1 MRKPKSLFWR
11 VALSYGALILVFA
24 GLVVLLS
31 AVMQGRSPGPFQAGV
46 VAMGL
51 AAVAISIGLASLL
64 VRRTSTSISSFAN
77 SADRLAAGDLDS
89 EEIRSL
95 AADSTEELAAAFIR
109 MSEAIRGTVRDLSGE
124 RNKLT
129 ALLDTMADGI
139 VVVEDDGRVSLMN
152 QAAQLLLDLRTTEI
166 QGTPL
171 SEIARDHE
179 LLELVSS
186 SRQAREMR
194 QAHLELLRQRRLV
207 SAIAIPLGGSGNGD
221 GVLLSLHDLTA
232 FRQLETT
239 RREFVSNVSHELRS
253 PLASIR
259 SMVETLSG
267 GAIDDRQTAADFVGR
282 IEQDVRRMDTLVSEL
297 LELSRLES
305 GQVALDVRPISL
317 GPIASDTAAAFHDRS
332 AGSGV
337 EVSIEIPDDLPL
349 VSGESE
355 KIRQVLMNLMDNALK
370 FTPPGG
376 RITMSALPGERVVT
390 ARVSNTGDGIAPEHL
405 PHLFERF
412 YKVDRSRR
420 DQGTGLGLA
429 IVKHIVLAH
438 GGDVDVESS
447 LGEGATFTFTLPRAS

>member
-1 MRKPKSLFWR
+1 M
-11 VALSYGALILVFA
+11 AE
-24 GLVVLLS
+24 
-31 AVMQGRSPGPFQAGV
+31 
-46 VAMGL
+46 
-51 AAVAISIGLASLL
+51 
-64 VRRTSTSISSFAN
+64 
-77 SADRLAAGDLDS
+77 GDLDS
-89 EEIRSL
+89 EQIRSL
-95 AADSTEELAAAFIR
+95 ATESTEELASAFIR

-129 ALLDTMADGI
+129 AVLDTMADGI
-139 VVVEDDGRVSLMN
+139 VVVDAGARVSLMN
-152 QAAQLLLDLRTTEI
+152 QAAQLLLDVRTTDI

-186 SRQAREMR
+186 TLQAHEMR
-194 QAHLELLRQRRLV
+194 QAHLDLLRQRRLV
-207 SAIAIPLGGSGNGD
+207 SAIAIPLGGDGE

-267 GAIDDRQTAADFVGR
+267 GAIDDRQTAADFIAR

-305 GQVALDVRPISL
+305 GQIALDVRPL
-317 GPIASDTAAAFHDRS
+317 RLKPIAVDTAAAFHDRS
-332 AGSGV
+332 SGRGVLVAV
-337 EVSIEIPDDLPL
+337 EMPDDLPL

-355 KIRQVLMNLMDNALK
+355 KIRQVLTNLMDNALK

-376 RITMSALPGERVVT
+376 TITLSALPDQRNVTTRV
-390 ARVSNTGDGIAPEHL
+390 ANTGDGIAPEHL
-405 PHLFERF
+405 PHVFERF
-412 YKVDRSRR
+412 YKVDRSRHDR
-420 DQGTGLGLA
+420 GTGLGLA

-438 GGDVDVESS
+438 GGEVDVESS

>member
-1 MRKPKSLFWR
+1 MKKPKSLFWR

-31 AVMQGRSPGPFQAGV
+31 TVMQGRSPGLFQAGV

-51 AAVAISIGLASLL
+51 AAAAISIGLASLL

-95 AADSTEELAAAFIR
+95 AAGSTEELASAFVR
-109 MSEAIRGTVRDLSGE
+109 MSEAVRGTVRDLSGE

-129 ALLDTMADGI
+129 AVLDTMADGI
-139 VVVEDDGRVSLMN
+139 VVVEEDGRVSLMN

-179 LLELVSS
+179 LLGLVSS
-186 SRQAREMR
+186 SLQAREMR

-207 SAIAIPLGGSGNGD
+207 SAIAIPLGGDGA

-239 RREFVSNVSHELRS
+239 RREFVSNVSHELRN

-259 SMVETLSG
+259 SMIETLSG
-267 GAIDDRQTAADFVGR
+267 GAIDDRRTAADFVSR

-305 GQVALDVRPISL
+305 GQVALDVRPLSL
-317 GPIASDTAAAFHDRS
+317 EPIAADTVASFHDRS
-332 AGSGV
+332 SGVGV
-337 EVSIEIPDDLPL
+337 EVSVEIPADLPL
-349 VSGESE
+349 VLGESE
-355 KIRQVLMNLMDNALK
+355 KVRQVLSNLMDNALK

-376 RITMSALPGERVVT
+376 RITMSALPDHRNVI

-412 YKVDRSRR
+412 YKVDRSRH
-420 DQGTGLGLA
+420 DVGTGLGLA

-438 GGDVDVESS
+438 GGEVDVESS

>member
-1 MRKPKSLFWR
+1 MRKPRSLLWR
-11 VALSYGALILVFA
+11 VALSYSALSLVFA
-24 GLVVLLS
+24 GVVVVLS
-31 AVMQGRSPGPFQAGV
+31 AAMQGRSQGLFQAGV

-51 AAVAISIGLASLL
+51 AAAAISIGLAYLL
-64 VRRTSTSISSFAN
+64 VRRTTMSISAFAD
-77 SADRLAAGDLDS
+77 SADRLAAGDLDR
-89 EEIRSL
+89 EQIRSL
-95 AADSTEELAAAFIR
+95 AAESTEELASAFIR
-109 MSEAIRGTVRDLSGE
+109 MSKAIRGTVRDLSGE

-129 ALLDTMADGI
+129 AVLDTMADGI
-139 VVVEDDGRVSLMN
+139 VVVEADGRVSLMN
-152 QAAQLLLDLRTTEI
+152 QAAQLLLDVRTTEI
-166 QGTPL
+166 QGAPL

-179 LLELVSS
+179 LLELVSGTL
-186 SRQAREMR
+186 QANEMR

-207 SAIAIPLGGSGNGD
+207 SAIAIPLGGDGE

-259 SMVETLSG
+259 SMVETLRG
-267 GAIDDRQTAADFVGR
+267 GAIDDRRTAADFVAR

-297 LELSRLES
+297 L
-305 GQVALDVRPISL
+305 GQVALDVRPLSL
-317 GPIASDTAAAFHDRS
+317 EPIAADTAAAFRDRS
-332 AGSGV
+332 SGRGV
-337 EVSIEIPDDLPL
+337 EVSVEIPDDLPL
-349 VSGESE
+349 VLGESE
-355 KIRQVLMNLMDNALK
+355 KIRQILSNLMDNALK
-370 FTPPGG
+370 FTPSGG
-376 RITMSALPGERVVT
+376 RITMSALPDHRYVI

-438 GGDVDVESS
+438 GGEVDVESS

>member
-1 MRKPKSLFWR
+1 MKKPKSLFWR
-11 VALSYGALILVFA
+11 VALAYGVLILVFT
-24 GLVVLLS
+24 GLVVVLS
-31 AVMQGRSPGPFQAGV
+31 AVMQGRSPGLFQAGV

-51 AAVAISIGLASLL
+51 GAAAISTGLASLL

-77 SADRLAAGDLDS
+77 SADRLAAGDLDN
-89 EEIRSL
+89 EEIRLL
-95 AADSTEELAAAFIR
+95 ASESTEELASAFVR
-109 MSEAIRGTVRDLSGE
+109 MSEAVRGTVRDLSGE

-129 ALLDTMADGI
+129 AVLDTMADGI
-139 VVVEDDGRVSLMN
+139 VVVEEDGRVSLMN

-179 LLELVSS
+179 LLELVTSS
-186 SRQAREMR
+186 LQAREMR
-194 QAHLELLRQRRLV
+194 QTHLELLRQRRLV
-207 SAIAIPLGGSGNGD
+207 SAIAIPLGGDGA

-239 RREFVSNVSHELRS
+239 RREFVSNVSHELRN

-259 SMVETLSG
+259 SMIETLSG
-267 GAIDDRQTAADFVGR
+267 GAIDDRRAAADFVSR

-305 GQVALDVRPISL
+305 GQVALDVRPLSL
-317 GPIASDTAAAFHDRS
+317 EPIAADTVASFHDRS
-332 AGSGV
+332 SGGGV
-337 EVSIEIPDDLPL
+337 EVSVEIPADLPL
-349 VSGESE
+349 VLGESE
-355 KIRQVLMNLMDNALK
+355 KVRQVLSNLMDNALK

-376 RITMSALPGERVVT
+376 RITVSALPDHRNVI

-420 DQGTGLGLA
+420 DLGTGLGLA

>member
-1 MRKPKSLFWR
+1 MKKPKSLFWR
-11 VALSYGALILVFA
+11 VALSYGVLLLVFA

-31 AVMQGRSPGPFQAGV
+31 AVMQGRSPGLFQAGV

-51 AAVAISIGLASLL
+51 AAAVISIGFASLL

-89 EEIRSL
+89 EQIRSL
-95 AADSTEELAAAFIR
+95 AAGSTEELASAFVR
-109 MSEAIRGTVRDLSGE
+109 MSEAVRGTVRDLSGE

-129 ALLDTMADGI
+129 AVLDTMADGI
-139 VVVEDDGRVSLMN
+139 VVVEEDGRVSLMN

-171 SEIARDHE
+171 PEIARDHE
-179 LLELVSS
+179 LLELVSGS
-186 SRQAREMR
+186 LQARAMR

-207 SAIAIPLGGSGNGD
+207 SAIAIPLGDNGA

-239 RREFVSNVSHELRS
+239 RREFVSNVSHELRN

-259 SMVETLSG
+259 SMIETLSG
-267 GAIDDRQTAADFVGR
+267 GAIDDRRAAADFVSR

-305 GQVALDVRPISL
+305 GQVALDVRPLSL
-317 GPIASDTAAAFHDRS
+317 GPIAADTVASFHERS
-332 AGSGV
+332 SGGGV
-337 EVSIEIPDDLPL
+337 EVSVEIPADLPL
-349 VSGESE
+349 VLGESE
-355 KIRQVLMNLMDNALK
+355 KVRQVLSNLMDNALK
-370 FTPPGG
+370 FTPSGG
-376 RITMSALPGERVVT
+376 RITVSALPDHRNVI

-412 YKVDRSRR
+412 YKVDRSRHDR
-420 DQGTGLGLA
+420 GTGLGLA

>member
-1 MRKPKSLFWR
+1 MSKPKSLFWR
-11 VALSYGALILVFA
+11 VALSYAALSLVFA
-24 GLVVLLS
+24 ALVVLL
-31 AVMQGRSPGPFQAGV
+31 ATVAQGRPQGVLIAGV
-46 VAMGL
+46 AAIGL
-51 AAVAISIGLASLL
+51 AAAAVSIGLAYLL
-64 VRRTSTSISSFAN
+64 VRRTSMSIASFAS
-77 SADRLAAGDLDS
+77 SADSLAAGDLDR
-89 EEIRSL
+89 EQIRSL
-95 AADSTEELAAAFIR
+95 AAESTEELASAFIR
-109 MSEAIRGTVRDLSGE
+109 MSEAIRATVRDLSGE

-129 ALLDTMADGI
+129 AVLDTMADGI
-139 VVVEDDGRVSLMN
+139 VVVEADSRVSLMN
-152 QAAQLLLDLRTTEI
+152 QAAQLLLDVRTTEI

-186 SRQAREMR
+186 SLQSYEMR

-207 SAIAIPLGGSGNGD
+207 SAIAIPLGGDGE

-259 SMVETLSG
+259 SMIETLSG
-267 GAIDDRQTAADFVGR
+267 GALDDRQTAADFVAR

-305 GQVALDVRPISL
+305 GQIALDLRPLSL
-317 GPIASDTAAAFHDRS
+317 KPIAADTAAAFHDRS
-332 AGSGV
+332 TGLGV
-337 EVSIEIPDDLPL
+337 DVSIEIPDDLPL

-355 KIRQVLMNLMDNALK
+355 KIGQVLTNLMDNALK

-376 RITMSALPGERVVT
+376 RITMSALPDHRNVI

-420 DQGTGLGLA
+420 DLGTGLGLA

-438 GGDVDVESS
+438 GGEVDVQSS

>member
-1 MRKPKSLFWR
+1 MRTPSSLLWR
-11 VALSYGALILVFA
+11 VSLSFAAISLVSALLVILLSSVLADRSQGVFLA
-24 GLVVLLS
+24 GVAAIGLV
-31 AVMQGRSPGPFQAGV
+31 AAGISV
-46 VAMGL
+46 GL
-51 AAVAISIGLASLL
+51 ALLL
-64 VRRTSTSISSFAN
+64 VRRTSTSITSFAK
-77 SADRLAAGDLDS
+77 STDRLAAGDLDR
-89 EEIRSL
+89 EQIRAL
-95 AADSTEELAAAFIR
+95 ATGSTEELASAFMR
-109 MSEAIRGTVRDLSGE
+109 MSETIRGTVRDLSGE

-129 ALLDTMADGI
+129 AVLNTMADGI
-139 VVVEDDGRVSLMN
+139 VVVEADGRVSLMN
-152 QAAQLLLDLRTTEI
+152 QAAQLLLDVRTTDI

-179 LLELVSS
+179 LLELVSGS
-186 SRQAREMR
+186 MQSLELR
-194 QAHLELLRQRRLV
+194 QAHLDLLRQRRLV
-207 SAIAIPLGGSGNGD
+207 SAIAIPLGGNGA

-267 GAIDDRQTAADFVGR
+267 GAIYDRTTAADFITR

-305 GQVALDVRPISL
+305 GQIVLDVRPL
-317 GPIASDTAAAFHDRS
+317 RLKPIATDTAAAFQDRS
-332 AGSGV
+332 FGLGV
-337 EVSIEIPDDLPL
+337 RVAVDIPDDLPL
-349 VSGESE
+349 VSGEPE
-355 KIRQVLMNLMDNALK
+355 KIRQVLTNLMDNALK

-376 RITMSALPGERVVT
+376 TIALSALPDERIVAT
-390 ARVSNTGDGIAPEHL
+390 RVSNTGDGIAPEHL

-438 GGDVDVESS
+438 GGDVDVESR
-447 LGEGATFTFTLPRAS
+447 LGEGSTFTFTLPRAS

>member
-1 MRKPKSLFWR
+1 MRKPRSLFWQ
-11 VALSYGALILVFA
+11 VALSYAALSLVFA
-24 GLVVLLS
+24 GVV
-31 AVMQGRSPGPFQAGV
+31 V
-46 VAMGL
+46 VL
-51 AAVAISIGLASLL
+51 AAVLEGRSQGVFMGSVLASGLLTALASFGIALLL
-64 VRRTSTSISSFAN
+64 VRRTSLSITSFAS
-77 SADRLAAGDLDS
+77 SADRLAAGDLDR
-89 EEIRSL
+89 EQIRSL
-95 AADSTEELAAAFIR
+95 AAESTEELASAFIR

-129 ALLDTMADGI
+129 AVLDTMADGI
-139 VVVEDDGRVSLMN
+139 VVVEDDGRVTLMN
-152 QAAQLLLDLRTTEI
+152 QAAQLLLDVRTTEI
-166 QGTPL
+166 QGAPL
-171 SEIARDHE
+171 SGVARDHE
-179 LLELVSS
+179 LLELVASTL
-186 SRQAREMR
+186 QANEMR

-207 SAIAIPLGGSGNGD
+207 SAIAIPLGGDGE

-259 SMVETLSG
+259 SMVETLSR
-267 GAIDDRQTAADFVGR
+267 GAIDDRQTAADFVAR
-282 IEQDVRRMDTLVSEL
+282 IEQDVRRMETLVSEL

-305 GQVALDVRPISL
+305 GQAALDVRPLSL
-317 GPIASDTAAAFHDRS
+317 GPIADDTAAAFKDRTL
-332 AGSGV
+332 GRRV
-337 EVSIEIPDDLPL
+337 EVFVEMPDDLPL

-355 KIRQVLMNLMDNALK
+355 KIRQVLTNLMDNALK
-370 FTPPGG
+370 FTPAGG
-376 RITMSALPGERVVT
+376 RITMSALPDRRNVIT
-390 ARVSNTGDGIAPEHL
+390 RVSNTGDGIAPEHL
-405 PHLFERF
+405 PHVFERF

>member
-1 MRKPKSLFWR
+1 MRMPRSLFWR
-11 VALSYGALILVFA
+11 VALSYTALFFVFA
-24 GLVVLLS
+24 GFTVLLS
-31 AVMQGRSPGPFQAGV
+31 AVMQGRSPGLFLAVV

-51 AAVAISIGLASLL
+51 AAAAISIALASLL

-77 SADRLAAGDLDS
+77 SADRLAAGDLDR
-89 EEIRSL
+89 EQVRAL
-95 AADSTEELAAAFIR
+95 AAGPTEELATAFIR

-129 ALLDTMADGI
+129 AVLDTMADGI
-139 VVVEDDGRVSLMN
+139 VVVELDGRVSLMN

-186 SRQAREMR
+186 SLQAREMR
-194 QAHLELLRQRRLV
+194 QGHLELLRQRRLV
-207 SAIAIPLGGSGNGD
+207 SAIAIPLGGD
-221 GVLLSLHDLTA
+221 DEGVLLSLHDLTA

-259 SMVETLSG
+259 SMIETLSG
-267 GAIDDRQTAADFVGR
+267 GAIDDRETAVDFVAR
-282 IEQDVRRMDTLVSEL
+282 IEQDVRRMDRLVSER

-317 GPIASDTAAAFHDRS
+317 KPIASDTAAAFHDRS
-332 AGSGV
+332 AGRGIQ
-337 EVSIEIPDDLPL
+337 VSIEIPDDLPM
-349 VSGESE
+349 VSGESG

-376 RITMSALPGERVVT
+376 RITMSALPDHRNVV

-420 DQGTGLGLA
+420 DLGTGLGLA

-438 GGDVDVESS
+438 GGEVDVESS

>member
-1 MRKPKSLFWR
+1 MRRAKSLFWR
-11 VALSYGALILVFA
+11 VSLWYAALSLVSA
-24 GLVVLLS
+24 GLVALLYVIGDLS
-31 AVMQGRSPGPFQAGV
+31 RGAFLAGV
-46 VAMGL
+46 AAMGL
-51 AAVAISIGLASLL
+51 ASAGAAVGVAYLL
-64 VRRTSTSISSFAN
+64 VRRTSTSIESFAR
-77 SADRLAAGDLDS
+77 SADRLAEGDLDR
-89 EEIRSL
+89 EQIRSL
-95 AADSTEELAAAFIR
+95 AAESTEELASAFIR
-109 MSEAIRGTVRDLSGE
+109 MSESIRGTVRDLSGE

-129 ALLDTMADGI
+129 AVLDTMADGI
-139 VVVEDDGRVSLMN
+139 VVVETDGRVSLMN
-152 QAAQLLLDLRTTEI
+152 QAAQLLLDVRTTGI

-179 LLELVSS
+179 LQELVSS
-186 SRQAREMR
+186 SLLAQEMR
-194 QAHLELLRQRRLV
+194 QAHLELLRRRRLV
-207 SAIAIPLGGSGNGD
+207 SAIAIPLGGDGA

-267 GAIDDRQTAADFVGR
+267 GAIDDRRTAADFIAR
-282 IEQDVRRMDTLVSEL
+282 IEEDVHRMEALVSDL

-305 GQVALDVRPISL
+305 GQIALDVRPLSL
-317 GPIASDTAAAFHDRS
+317 RSIAEDTVAAFRDRS
-332 AGSGV
+332 ADRGV
-337 EVSIEIPDDLPL
+337 NIHIDMPGDLPL

-355 KIRQVLMNLMDNALK
+355 KIRQVLTNLMDNALK
-370 FTPPGG
+370 FTPPRGS
-376 RITMSALPGERVVT
+376 ITLSALPDDRSVT

-438 GGDVDVESS
+438 GGEVEVESR

>member
-1 MRKPKSLFWR
+1 MSKPKSLFWR
-11 VALSYGALILVFA
+11 VALSYAALSLVFA
-24 GLVVLLS
+24 ALVVLL
-31 AVMQGRSPGPFQAGV
+31 ATVAQGRPQGVLIAGV
-46 VAMGL
+46 AALGL
-51 AAVAISIGLASLL
+51 AAAAVSIGLAYLL
-64 VRRTSTSISSFAN
+64 VRRTSMSIASFAS
-77 SADRLAAGDLDS
+77 SADSLAAGDLDR
-89 EEIRSL
+89 EQIRSL
-95 AADSTEELAAAFIR
+95 AAESTEELASAFIR
-109 MSEAIRGTVRDLSGE
+109 MSEAIRATVRDLSGE

-129 ALLDTMADGI
+129 AVLDTMADGI
-139 VVVEDDGRVSLMN
+139 VVVEADGRVSLMN
-152 QAAQLLLDLRTTEI
+152 QAAQLLLDVRTTEI

-186 SRQAREMR
+186 SLQSYEMR

-207 SAIAIPLGGSGNGD
+207 SAIAIPLGGDGE

-259 SMVETLSG
+259 SMIETLSG
-267 GAIDDRQTAADFVGR
+267 GALDDRQTAADFVAR

-305 GQVALDVRPISL
+305 GQIALDLRPLSL
-317 GPIASDTAAAFHDRS
+317 KPIAADTAAAFHDRS
-332 AGSGV
+332 TGLGV
-337 EVSIEIPDDLPL
+337 DVSIEIPDDLPL

-355 KIRQVLMNLMDNALK
+355 KIGQVLTNLMDNALK

-376 RITMSALPGERVVT
+376 RITMSALPDHRNVI

-420 DQGTGLGLA
+420 DLGTGLGLA

-438 GGDVDVESS
+438 GGEVDVQSS

>member
-1 MRKPKSLFWR
+1 MRKPRSLLWQ
-11 VALSYGALILVFA
+11 VALSYGALSLVFA
-24 GLVVLLS
+24 GLVLLLS
-31 AVMQGRSPGPFQAGV
+31 AAMQGRSQGLFQAGV

-51 AAVAISIGLASLL
+51 AAAAISIGLAYLL
-64 VRRTSTSISSFAN
+64 VRRTTMSISAFAN
-77 SADRLAAGDLDS
+77 SADRLAEGDLDR
-89 EEIRSL
+89 ERIRSL
-95 AADSTEELAAAFIR
+95 AADTTEELAAAFIR
-109 MSEAIRGTVRDLSGE
+109 MSEAIQGTVRDLSGE

-129 ALLDTMADGI
+129 AVLDTMADGI
-139 VVVEDDGRVSLMN
+139 VVVENDGRVSLMN
-152 QAAQLLLDLRTTEI
+152 QAAQLLLDVRTTEI

-171 SEIARDHE
+171 SEVARDHE
-179 LLELVSS
+179 LLELVTTCQ
-186 SRQAREMR
+186 QANEMR

-207 SAIAIPLGGSGNGD
+207 GAIAIPLGGSGE

-267 GAIDDRQTAADFVGR
+267 GAIDDRQTAADFVAR

-305 GQVALDVRPISL
+305 GQVALDVRPLSL
-317 GPIASDTAAAFHDRS
+317 RPIAADTAAAFRDRS
-332 AGSGV
+332 LGRGV
-337 EVSIEIPDDLPL
+337 EVSVEIADDLPL
-349 VSGESE
+349 VLGESE
-355 KIRQVLMNLMDNALK
+355 KIRQVLTNLMDNALK

-376 RITMSALPGERVVT
+376 RITMSALPDRRNVI
-390 ARVSNTGDGIAPEHL
+390 AQVSNTGDGIAPEHL

-438 GGDVDVESS
+438 GGEVDVQSS

>member
-1 MRKPKSLFWR
+1 MKKLKSLYWR
-11 VALSYGALILVFA
+11 VALSYGALILVFV

-31 AVMQGRSPGPFQAGV
+31 AALRGSSPGLFQAGV

-51 AAVAISIGLASLL
+51 VAAAISIGLASLL
-64 VRRTSTSISSFAN
+64 VRRTSTSISSFTN

-89 EEIRSL
+89 EQIRSL
-95 AADSTEELAAAFIR
+95 AAGSTEELASAFVR
-109 MSEAIRGTVRDLSGE
+109 MSEAIRATVRDLSGE

-129 ALLDTMADGI
+129 AVLDTMADGI
-139 VVVEDDGRVSLMN
+139 AVIEADGSVSLMN
-152 QAAQLLLDLRTTEI
+152 QAAQLLLDLRTTEV

-179 LLELVSS
+179 LLELVTSS
-186 SRQAREMR
+186 LQAREMR

-207 SAIAIPLGGSGNGD
+207 SAIAIPLGGDGA

-267 GAIDDRQTAADFVGR
+267 GAIDDRQTAADFIAR

-305 GQVALDVRPISL
+305 GQVALDVRPLSL
-317 GPIASDTAAAFHDRS
+317 EPIAADTAASFHDRS
-332 AGSGV
+332 SGRGV
-337 EVSIEIPDDLPL
+337 EVFVEIPGDLPL
-349 VSGESE
+349 VLGESE
-355 KIRQVLMNLMDNALK
+355 KVRQVLSNLMDNALK

-376 RITMSALPGERVVT
+376 RITMSALSDHRNVI

-420 DQGTGLGLA
+420 DVGTGLGLA

-438 GGDVDVESS
+438 GGEVDVESS

>member
-1 MRKPKSLFWR
+1 M
-11 VALSYGALILVFA
+11 
-24 GLVVLLS
+24 
-31 AVMQGRSPGPFQAGV
+31 
-46 VAMGL
+46 
-51 AAVAISIGLASLL
+51 
-64 VRRTSTSISSFAN
+64 T
-77 SADRLAAGDLDS
+77 
-89 EEIRSL
+89 
-95 AADSTEELAAAFIR
+95 
-109 MSEAIRGTVRDLSGE
+109 
-124 RNKLT
+124 
-129 ALLDTMADGI
+129 
-139 VVVEDDGRVSLMN
+139 
-152 QAAQLLLDLRTTEI
+152 
-166 QGTPL
+166 
-171 SEIARDHE
+171 
-179 LLELVSS
+179 S
-186 SRQAREMR
+186 SRQAHEMR
-194 QAHLELLRQRRLV
+194 QSHLELLRQRRLV
-207 SAIAIPLGGSGNGD
+207 GAIAIPLGDSGE

-253 PLASIR
+253 PVASIR

-267 GAIDDRQTAADFVGR
+267 GAIDDRQTAADFVAR

-305 GQVALDVRPISL
+305 GQVALDVRPLSL
-317 GPIASDTAAAFHDRS
+317 RPIAADTVAAFRDRI
-332 AGSGV
+332 SGRGVDVSV
-337 EVSIEIPDDLPL
+337 EMPGDLPL

-355 KIRQVLMNLMDNALK
+355 KIRQVLTNLMDNALK

-376 RITMSALPGERVVT
+376 RITMSALPDRRNVI
-390 ARVSNTGDGIAPEHL
+390 ARVSNSGDGIAPEHL

>member
-1 MRKPKSLFWR
+1 MSKPKSLFWR
-11 VALSYGALILVFA
+11 VSLSYAALSLAIA

-31 AVMQGRSPGPFQAGV
+31 AVAQGRPQGV
-46 VAMGL
+46 FVASVAAIGL
-51 AAVAISIGLASLL
+51 VAAAVSIGLAYLL
-64 VRRTSTSISSFAN
+64 VRRTSMSIASFAS
-77 SADRLAAGDLDS
+77 SADSLAAGDLDR
-89 EEIRSL
+89 EQIRSL
-95 AADSTEELAAAFIR
+95 AAESTEELAAAFIR
-109 MSEAIRGTVRDLSGE
+109 MSEAIRATVRDLSGE

-129 ALLDTMADGI
+129 AVLDTMADGI
-139 VVVEDDGRVSLMN
+139 VVVEADSRVSLMN
-152 QAAQLLLDLRTTEI
+152 QAAQLLLDVRTTEI

-186 SRQAREMR
+186 SLQSYEMR

-207 SAIAIPLGGSGNGD
+207 SAIAVPLGGDGE

-259 SMVETLSG
+259 SMIETLSG
-267 GAIDDRQTAADFVGR
+267 GALDDRQTAADFVAR

-305 GQVALDVRPISL
+305 GQIALDLRPLSL
-317 GPIASDTAAAFHDRS
+317 KPIAADTAAAFHDRS
-332 AGSGV
+332 TGLGV
-337 EVSIEIPDDLPL
+337 DVSIEIPDDLPL

-355 KIRQVLMNLMDNALK
+355 KIGQVLTNLMDNALK

-376 RITMSALPGERVVT
+376 RITMSALPDHRNVI

-420 DQGTGLGLA
+420 DLGTGLGLA

-438 GGDVDVESS
+438 GGEVDVQSS

>member
-1 MRKPKSLFWR
+1 MRNPRSLFWQ
-11 VALSYGALILVFA
+11 VALPYGALSLVVA
-24 GLVVLLS
+24 GLVLLLS
-31 AVMQGRSPGPFQAGV
+31 SVMQDRSQGLFQAGV
-46 VAMGL
+46 VAIGV
-51 AAVAISIGLASLL
+51 AAAAISGGIAFLL
-64 VRRTSTSISSFAN
+64 VRRTAASISSLA
-77 SADRLAAGDLDS
+77 SSVDRLAQGDLGR
-89 EEIRSL
+89 EQIRAL
-95 AADSTEELAAAFIR
+95 AAESTEELAPAFIR

-129 ALLDTMADGI
+129 AVLNTMADGI

-152 QAAQLLLDLRTTEI
+152 QAAELLLDVRTTET
-166 QGTPL
+166 QGAPL

-186 SRQAREMR
+186 TLQANEMR

-207 SAIAIPLGGSGNGD
+207 SAIAIPLGGDGE

-259 SMVETLSG
+259 SMVETLSR
-267 GAIDDRQTAADFVGR
+267 GAIDDRQTAVDFVAR
-282 IEQDVRRMDTLVSEL
+282 IEQDVRRMETLVSEL

-305 GQVALDVRPISL
+305 GHVALDVRPLSL
-317 GPIASDTAAAFHDRS
+317 RPIASDTATAFRDRS
-332 AGSGV
+332 LGGGV
-337 EVSIEIPDDLPL
+337 EVSVEIPDDLPL
-349 VSGESE
+349 VSAESE
-355 KIRQVLMNLMDNALK
+355 KIRQVLTNLMDNALK

-376 RITMSALPGERVVT
+376 RITMSALPDRRNVIT
-390 ARVSNTGDGIAPEHL
+390 RVSNTGDGIAPEHL
-405 PHLFERF
+405 PHIFERF

-420 DQGTGLGLA
+420 DHGTGLGLA

-438 GGDVDVESS
+438 GGEVDVESS

>member
-11 VALSYGALILVFA
+11 VALSYAALSLAFA
-24 GLVVLLS
+24 GLVVILS
-31 AVMQGRSPGPFQAGV
+31 AVMQDRPQGAFLVGV
-46 VAMGL
+46 AALGL
-51 AAVAISIGLASLL
+51 AAVVVSIGLALLL
-64 VRRTSTSISSFAN
+64 VRGTSLSIASFAS
-77 SADRLAAGDLDS
+77 SADRLAAGDLDR

-95 AADSTEELAAAFIR
+95 ATGSTEDLASAFIR

-129 ALLDTMADGI
+129 AVLDTMADGI
-139 VVVEDDGRVSLMN
+139 VVVEADGRVSLMN
-152 QAAQLLLDLRTTEI
+152 QAAQLLLDVRTTDI

-171 SEIARDHE
+171 SETARDHE

-186 SRQAREMR
+186 SLQAHEMR

-207 SAIAIPLGGSGNGD
+207 SAIAIPLGGNGA

-259 SMVETLSG
+259 SMVETLAG
-267 GAIDDRQTAADFVGR
+267 GAIEDRRIAADFVAR
-282 IEQDVRRMDTLVSEL
+282 IEQDVRRMEALVSDL

-305 GQVALDVRPISL
+305 GQVALDVRPL
-317 GPIASDTAAAFHDRS
+317 GLKSIAEDTVAAFRERS
-332 AGSGV
+332 ADLGV
-337 EVSIEIPDDLPL
+337 SIDIEIPDDLPL

-355 KIRQVLMNLMDNALK
+355 KIRQVLTNLMDNALK

-376 RITMSALPGERVVT
+376 RITLSALPDDRRVAV
-390 ARVSNTGDGIAPEHL
+390 RVSNTGDGIAPKHL

-429 IVKHIVLAH
+429 IVKHVVLAH

>member
-1 MRKPKSLFWR
+1 MRRAKSLFWR
-11 VALSYGALILVFA
+11 VSLWYAALSLVSA
-24 GLVVLLS
+24 GLVALLYVIGDLS
-31 AVMQGRSPGPFQAGV
+31 RGAFLAGV
-46 VAMGL
+46 AAMGL
-51 AAVAISIGLASLL
+51 ASAGAAVGVAYFL
-64 VRRTSTSISSFAN
+64 VRRTSTSIESFAR
-77 SADRLAAGDLDS
+77 SADRLAEGDLDR
-89 EEIRSL
+89 EHIRSL
-95 AADSTEELAAAFIR
+95 ATESTEDLASAFIR
-109 MSEAIRGTVRDLSGE
+109 MSESIHGTVRDLSGE

-129 ALLDTMADGI
+129 AVLDTMADGI
-139 VVVEDDGRVSLMN
+139 VVVEADGRVSLMN
-152 QAAQLLLDLRTTEI
+152 QAAQLLLDVRTTGI

-179 LLELVSS
+179 LQELVSS
-186 SRQAREMR
+186 SLLAHEMR
-194 QAHLELLRQRRLV
+194 QAHLELLRRRRLV
-207 SAIAIPLGGSGNGD
+207 SAIAIPLGDGA

-267 GAIDDRQTAADFVGR
+267 GAIDDRRTAADFIAR
-282 IEQDVRRMDTLVSEL
+282 IEEDVHRMEALVSDL

-305 GQVALDVRPISL
+305 GQIALDVRPLSL
-317 GPIASDTAAAFHDRS
+317 RSIAEDTVAAFRDRS
-332 AGSGV
+332 ADRD
-337 EVSIEIPDDLPL
+337 VSMHIDMPGDLPL

-355 KIRQVLMNLMDNALK
+355 KIRQILTNLMDNALK
-370 FTPPGG
+370 FTPPRGS
-376 RITMSALPGERVVT
+376 ITLSALPDDRSVT

-438 GGDVDVESS
+438 GGEVDVESR

>member
-1 MRKPKSLFWR
+1 MKKPKSLYWR
-11 VALSYGALILVFA
+11 VALAYGALFLVFA
-24 GLVVLLS
+24 GLIVLLS
-31 AVMQGRSPGPFQAGV
+31 AVTQVRSPGLFQAGV
-46 VAMGL
+46 VAMGIG
-51 AAVAISIGLASLL
+51 AAVISIGLASLL
-64 VRRTSTSISSFAN
+64 VRKTSTSISFFAN

-95 AADSTEELAAAFIR
+95 ASGSTEELASAFVR
-109 MSEAIRGTVRDLSGE
+109 MSEAVRGTVRDLSGE

-129 ALLDTMADGI
+129 AVLDTMADGI
-139 VVVEDDGRVSLMN
+139 VVVEEDGRVSLMN

-179 LLELVSS
+179 LLELVSGS
-186 SRQAREMR
+186 LQAREMR
-194 QAHLELLRQRRLV
+194 QAHLELLRRRRLV
-207 SAIAIPLGGSGNGD
+207 SAIAIPLGDNGA

-239 RREFVSNVSHELRS
+239 RREFVSNVSHELRN

-267 GAIDDRQTAADFVGR
+267 GAIDDRQTAADFVSR

-305 GQVALDVRPISL
+305 GQVALDVRPLSL
-317 GPIASDTAAAFHDRS
+317 EPIAADTVASFRDRS
-332 AGSGV
+332 SGGGV
-337 EVSIEIPDDLPL
+337 EVSVEIPADLPL
-349 VSGESE
+349 VLGESE
-355 KIRQVLMNLMDNALK
+355 KVRQVLSNLMDNALK

-376 RITMSALPGERVVT
+376 RITMSALPDHRNVI